1 MLILAFNF
9 GKILEYS
16 IYATILWMILHITRL
31 FIESLKNSN
40 FPRRRNTN
48 KPQSENA
55 PTTYGEPFN
64 LLLMIAVLIYTM
76 IMVSQIVGFTL
87 VGMDAL
93 PAIALS
99 SIPLGFI
106 GITLIFNLIQRIRGV
121 KKRRRYGFKSETNEL
136 SKEDLMEQLISA
148 LLKDKK
154 RAERQKRKKEKG
166 DMQIRKKRAKRVPL
180 SDVMT
185 VEEFGYEIDKDRMN
199 LQERN
204 QEVLDTAL
212 RLIEESEDKEI
223 RFETLLKELA
233 GLSKDP
239 RILMARVLLSIL
251 FLIAD
256 GFLYAEQEIE
266 TKRIWIMDLKH
277 AKKLDYIS

>member
-1 MLILAFNF
+1 MSKKSKKKALQELGVGASQDQFYLNLPYLALIDVDIWKNKNPWNFNISEVLPDF
-9 GKILEYS
+9 FEKMRAPDFIGSQYFKILGK
-16 IYATILWMILHITRL
+16 ACLTAAQLHRKKVFWM
-31 FIESLKNSN
+31 FESEKKEAEKRELEK
-40 FPRRRNTN
+40 
-48 KPQSENA
+48 
-55 PTTYGEPFN
+55 
-64 LLLMIAVLIYTM
+64 
-76 IMVSQIVGFTL
+76 
-87 VGMDAL
+87 
-93 PAIALS
+93 
-99 SIPLGFI
+99 
-106 GITLIFNLIQRIRGV
+106 
-121 KKRRRYGFKSETNEL
+121 KKRETKDLPTLKTPIRRHGEEL